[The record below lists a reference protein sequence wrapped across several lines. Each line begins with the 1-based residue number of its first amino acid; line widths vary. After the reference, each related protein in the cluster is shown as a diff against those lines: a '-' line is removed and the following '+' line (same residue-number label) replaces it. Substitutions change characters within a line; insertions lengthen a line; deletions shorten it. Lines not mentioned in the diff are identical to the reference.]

1 MAINDDLPT
10 TLRTRR
16 KQIGMT
22 IPRLA
27 SLTGMAHSTYRRI
40 ESGEVTAPSP
50 ERLTAIAAALDMPA
64 SDLFVAAG
72 WLSPRDM
79 PTLRP
84 YMRTKYNLTAEAA
97 AALDAEFNEIG
108 RKYGI
113 QFNRD
118 TDGPRTGED
127 E

>member
-1 MAINDDLPT
+1 MARNDDLPRM
-10 TLRTRR
+10 LRARR
-16 KQIGMT
+16 KQLDIS
-22 IPRLA
+22 IPRVA
-27 SLTGMAHSTYRRI
+27 TRANMADSSYRRI
-40 ESGEVTAPSP
+40 ETGEVAVPSP
-50 ERLTAIAAALDMPA
+50 ERLSAIAKALDLPA

-72 WLSPRDM
+72 WLSQRDM

-97 AALDAEFNEIG
+97 AAIDAEFNEIG

-118 TDGPRTGED
+118 TDGPNAGED

>member
-1 MAINDDLPT
+1 MAINDNLSS
-10 TLRTRR
+10 TLHTRR
-16 KQIGMT
+16 KQIGMS

-27 SLTGMAHSTYRRI
+27 SLTGMADSSYRRI

-50 ERLTAIAAALDMPA
+50 ERLTAIATALDMPA

-97 AALDAEFNEIG
+97 AAIDAEFNEIG

-118 TDGPRTGED
+118 TDGPNVGED

>member
-16 KQIGMT
+16 KQIGMS

-27 SLTGMAHSTYRRI
+27 SLTGMAHSSYRRI

-50 ERLTAIAAALDMPA
+50 ERLTAIAGALDMPA

-97 AALDAEFNEIG
+97 AAIDAEFNEIG